1 MSDGYVVDSGVFAR
15 WFLPQ
20 VGWEH
25 ARRVR
30 DDFLS
35 EAVDLETPDLARIE
49 VANVL
54 RKAGLLRGILDADT
68 FAAASRTIDD
78 LDIAVQAT
86 DVLALERAVRLSA
99 GRMVSVY
106 DAVFVDLALQRGL
119 PLLTADAKLAR
130 AVAGLLSTE
139 LLDGIDP

>member
-1 MSDGYVVDSGVFAR
+1 MPDGYVVDSGVFAR

-20 VGWEH
+20 VGFEH

-30 DDFLS
+30 NDFLAD
-35 EAVDLETPDLARIE
+35 AVALETPDLARIE

-54 RKAGLLRGILDADT
+54 RKAGLLRGVLDADAYVD
-68 FAAASRTIDD
+68 AARTIDD
-78 LDIAVQAT
+78 LPVTVHAT
-86 DVLALERAVRLSA
+86 DAEALARAARLSA
-99 GRMVSVY
+99 DRMVSVY
-106 DAVFVDLALQRGL
+106 DAVFVDRALQRGL
-119 PLLTADAKLAR
+119 PLLTADAKLVR